1 MRHKTKYVILS
12 EESTPPYTY
21 KIRVVQNHNSRP
33 SPICGRSRAY
43 FKCANALISYSVIQ
57 LFKLFSYSSY
67 SVIQVI

>member
-21 KIRVVQNHNSRP
+21 KIKVVQNHNSRP

-43 FKCANALISYSVIQ
+43 FKCANALIMSIIVNFLHFYVDTNHVTS
-57 LFKLFSYSSY
+57 
-67 SVIQVI
+67 